1 MAEINENNS
10 GSGPPPGTPSKR
22 AEKKQ
27 VTRSTPE
34 RMKSKEAEMM
44 EIDLDEDQGPKT
56 PPRIQSIN
64 KDEKAQD
71 KAGMTTAMAIDCDPT
86 PPNTPGR
93 KDDKG
98 RKATV
103 LKRKEAQN
111 SSFLRK
117 RRKR

>member
-27 VTRSTPE
+27 DTRATPE
-34 RMKSKEAEMM
+34 RMKPKEAEMM
-44 EIDLDEDQGPKT
+44 EIDLDKEQGPKT

-71 KAGMTTAMAIDCDPT
+71 KAGMMTAMAIDWLRSNLPEYTTDKLDAM
-86 PPNTPGR
+86 GR
-93 KDDKG
+93 SEMGSGKH
-98 RKATV
+98 
-103 LKRKEAQN
+103 
-111 SSFLRK
+111 
-117 RRKR
+117 